1 MFKTFLSYYKPYK
14 GILLFLVI
22 GSLLRAL
29 LELFFPYVVKL
40 MLEQHLPLK
49 NLPLLLEWS
58 AALLA
63 MYLVNFG
70 MHFSI
75 IYWAQSMSY
84 SMERDMRRD
93 LFSHL
98 QKLSF
103 GFYDKNKSGQLL
115 SRLTSDLSE
124 INGFAGNAPI
134 DLIVCGLTMGGTMV
148 ILIYMNPMLGSLIAF
163 LLLVKAVHT
172 VFVNLRMKKA
182 FFANRVA
189 MGEVTGK
196 AAESINGVRLIKAFA
211 GERSDMA
218 QFMEK
223 ADAYL
228 TVCKKSF
235 KITSY
240 FVGSMIF
247 FSNFINVAILVV
259 GGLLINQGL
268 MSFGELVA
276 FFLYVGLFMK
286 PLMQL
291 LGFIQVY
298 QRGMAGFKRFYEL
311 LQEKPEII
319 DAPDAKIC
327 PPCKGN
333 ITFDNVSFA
342 YADGRPVIRNLS
354 LSVAAGETVAFVG
367 ATGAGKTTIASLL
380 LRFYEPQSGRILLD
394 GSDIREFTQESLR
407 KQIGLVQQD
416 VFLFGDSVRY
426 NIAYAKPD
434 ATADEVQA
442 AAKAAA
448 ADEVQAAAKA
458 AAADEF
464 IQKLPASY
472 DTEVGERGV
481 KLSGGQKQRLAIAR
495 VFLKNPPV
503 VVLDEATSALDN
515 ITEQQIQKEL
525 DELAVGRTTLIIAH
539 RLSTIRHADKIV
551 VLDEGAVAECGSHEE
566 LLARKGHYYD
576 LYQKE

>member
-40 MLEQHLPLK
+40 MLEQQLPLQ
-49 NLPLLLEWS
+49 NLPLLLKWS

-63 MYLVNFG
+63 MYLANFG
-70 MHFSI
+70 MHFGI
-75 IYWAQSMSY
+75 IYWAQVMS
-84 SMERDMRRD
+84 SAMERDMRRD
-93 LFSHL
+93 LFRHL

-124 INGFAGNAPI
+124 TAGLAGNAPNDI
-134 DLIVCGLTMGGTMV
+134 IVCGLTMVGTMV
-148 ILIYMNPMLGSLIAF
+148 ILVYMNPMLGSLIAF
-163 LLLVKAVHT
+163 LLLLKAVHT

-189 MGEVTGK
+189 MGEVTAK

-228 TVCKKSF
+228 ATCKKSF
-235 KITSY
+235 KFKSY
-240 FVGSMIF
+240 FIGSMIF

-259 GGLLINQGL
+259 GGLLIHQGL

-311 LQEKPEII
+311 LQEKPEIT

-327 PPCKGN
+327 PLCKGN

-394 GSDIREFTQESLR
+394 GCDIREFTQESLR
-407 KQIGLVQQD
+407 RQIDLVQQD

-448 ADEVQAAAKA
+448 ADE
-458 AAADEF
+458 F
-464 IQKLPASY
+464 IQKLPAGY

-566 LLARKGHYYD
+566 LLARKGRYYD

>member
-14 GILLFLVI
+14 GILLFIII

-40 MLEQHLPLK
+40 MLEQQLPLQ
-49 NLPLLLEWS
+49 NLPLLLKWS

-70 MHFSI
+70 MHFGI
-75 IYWAQSMSY
+75 IYWAQAMSY
-84 SMERDMRRD
+84 AMERDMRRD
-93 LFSHL
+93 LFRHL

-124 INGFAGNAPI
+124 VNGFAGNAPNDI
-134 DLIVCGLTMGGTMV
+134 IICGLTMVGTMV
-148 ILIYMNPMLGSLIAF
+148 ILVYMNPMLGSLIAI
-163 LLLVKAVHT
+163 LLLLKAVHT

-182 FFANRVA
+182 FFANRIA
-189 MGEVTGK
+189 MGEVSAK

-228 TVCKKSF
+228 ATSKKSF

-259 GGLLINQGL
+259 GGLLINKGL

-291 LGFIQVY
+291 LGFIQIY

-311 LQEKPEII
+311 LQEKPEIV
-319 DAPDAKIC
+319 DAPGAKSC

-342 YADGRPVIRNLS
+342 YADGRPVIRGLS
-354 LSVAAGETVAFVG
+354 LNVASGETVAFVG

-394 GSDIREFTQESLR
+394 GCDIRELTQESLR
-407 KQIGLVQQD
+407 RQIGLVQQD

-448 ADEVQAAAKA
+448 ADE
-458 AAADEF
+458 F
-464 IQKLPASY
+464 IQKLPAGY

-515 ITEQQIQKEL
+515 ITEQQIQREL

-551 VLDEGAVAECGSHEE
+551 VLDEGSVVECGTHEE
-566 LLARKGHYYD
+566 LLARKGHYFA
-576 LYQKE
+576 LYSKQ

>member
-1 MFKTFLSYYKPYK
+1 MFKTFLSYYQPYK
-14 GILLFLVI
+14 GILLFIII

-40 MLEQHLPLK
+40 MLEQQLPLQ
-49 NLPLLLEWS
+49 NLPLLLKWS

-70 MHFSI
+70 MHFGI
-75 IYWAQSMSY
+75 IYWAQAMSY
-84 SMERDMRRD
+84 AMERDMRRD
-93 LFSHL
+93 LFRHL

-124 INGFAGNAPI
+124 VNGFAGNAPNDI
-134 DLIVCGLTMGGTMV
+134 IICGLTMVGTMV
-148 ILIYMNPMLGSLIAF
+148 ILVYMNPMLGSLIAI
-163 LLLVKAVHT
+163 LLLLKAVHT

-182 FFANRVA
+182 FFANRIA
-189 MGEVTGK
+189 MGEVSAK

-228 TVCKKSF
+228 ATSKKSF

-259 GGLLINQGL
+259 GGLLINKGL

-291 LGFIQVY
+291 LGFIQIY

-311 LQEKPEII
+311 LQEKPEIV
-319 DAPDAKIC
+319 DAPDAKSC

-342 YADGRPVIRNLS
+342 YADGRPVIRGLS
-354 LSVAAGETVAFVG
+354 LNVASGETVAFVG

-394 GSDIREFTQESLR
+394 GCDIRELTQESLR
-407 KQIGLVQQD
+407 RQIGLVQQD

-448 ADEVQAAAKA
+448 ADE
-458 AAADEF
+458 F
-464 IQKLPASY
+464 IQKLPAGY

-495 VFLKNPPV
+495 VFLKNPPI

-515 ITEQQIQKEL
+515 ITEQQIQREL

-551 VLDEGAVAECGSHEE
+551 VLDEGKVVECGTHEE
-566 LLARKGHYYD
+566 LLARKGHYFA
-576 LYQKE
+576 LYSKQ

>member
-29 LELFFPYVVKL
+29 LELCFPYVVKL
-40 MLEQHLPLK
+40 MLEQQLPLQ
-49 NLPLLLEWS
+49 NLLLLLKWS

-63 MYLVNFG
+63 MYLANFG
-70 MHFSI
+70 MHFGI
-75 IYWAQSMSY
+75 IYWAQVMS
-84 SMERDMRRD
+84 SAMERDMRRD
-93 LFSHL
+93 LFRHL

-115 SRLTSDLSE
+115 ARLTSDLGE
-124 INGFAGNAPI
+124 TAGLAGNAPNDI
-134 DLIVCGLTMGGTMV
+134 IVCGLTMVGTMV
-148 ILIYMNPMLGSLIAF
+148 ILIYMNPMLGSRIA
-163 LLLVKAVHT
+163 LLLLLKAVHT

-189 MGEVTGK
+189 MGEVTAK

-228 TVCKKSF
+228 ATCKKSF
-235 KITSY
+235 KFKSY
-240 FVGSMIF
+240 FIGSMIF

-291 LGFIQVY
+291 LGFSEIY
-298 QRGMAGFKRFYEL
+298 QRGMAGFRRFYEL
-311 LQEKPEII
+311 LQEKPEIV
-319 DAPDAKIC
+319 DAPDAKSC

-342 YADGRPVIRNLS
+342 YADGRPVIRGLS
-354 LSVAAGETVAFVG
+354 LNVAAGETVAFVG

-394 GSDIREFTQESLR
+394 GCDIRKLTQESLR
-407 KQIGLVQQD
+407 RQIGLVQQD

-448 ADEVQAAAKA
+448 ADE
-458 AAADEF
+458 F
-464 IQKLPASY
+464 IQKLPAGY

-495 VFLKNPPV
+495 VFLKNPPI

-515 ITEQQIQKEL
+515 ITEQQIQREL

-551 VLDEGAVAECGSHEE
+551 VLDEGTVVECGTHEE
-566 LLARKGHYYD
+566 LLARKGHYFA
-576 LYQKE
+576 LYSKQ

>member
-1 MFKTFLSYYKPYK
+1 MFKTFLSYYQPYK
-14 GILLFLVI
+14 GILLFIII

-40 MLEQHLPLK
+40 MLEQQLPLQ
-49 NLPLLLEWS
+49 NLPLLLKWS

-70 MHFSI
+70 MHFGI
-75 IYWAQSMSY
+75 IYWAQAMSY
-84 SMERDMRRD
+84 AMERDMRRD
-93 LFSHL
+93 LFRHL

-124 INGFAGNAPI
+124 VNGFAGNAPNDI
-134 DLIVCGLTMGGTMV
+134 IICGLTMVGTMV
-148 ILIYMNPMLGSLIAF
+148 ILVYMNPMLGSLIAI
-163 LLLVKAVHT
+163 LLLLKAVHT

-182 FFANRVA
+182 FFANRIA
-189 MGEVTGK
+189 MGEVSAK

-228 TVCKKSF
+228 ATSKKSF

-259 GGLLINQGL
+259 GGLLINKGL

-291 LGFIQVY
+291 LGFIQIY

-311 LQEKPEII
+311 LQEKPEIV

-354 LSVAAGETVAFVG
+354 LHVVAGETVAFVG

-394 GSDIREFTQESLR
+394 GCDIRELTQESLR
-407 KQIGLVQQD
+407 RQIGLVQQD

-448 ADEVQAAAKA
+448 ADE
-458 AAADEF
+458 F
-464 IQKLPASY
+464 IQKLPAGY

-495 VFLKNPPV
+495 VFLKNPPI

-515 ITEQQIQKEL
+515 ITEQQIQREL

-551 VLDEGAVAECGSHEE
+551 VLDEGKVVECGTHEE
-566 LLARKGHYYD
+566 LLARKGHYFA
-576 LYQKE
+576 LYSKQ

>member
-1 MFKTFLSYYKPYK
+1 MFKTFLGYYQPYK
-14 GILLFLVI
+14 GILLFIII

-40 MLEQHLPLK
+40 MLEQQLPLQ
-49 NLPLLLEWS
+49 NLPLLLKWS

-70 MHFSI
+70 MHFGI
-75 IYWAQSMSY
+75 IYWAQAMSY
-84 SMERDMRRD
+84 AMERDMRRD
-93 LFSHL
+93 LFRHL

-124 INGFAGNAPI
+124 VNGFAGNAPNDI
-134 DLIVCGLTMGGTMV
+134 IICGLTMVGTMV
-148 ILIYMNPMLGSLIAF
+148 ILIYMNPMLGSLIAI
-163 LLLVKAVHT
+163 LLLLKAVHT

-182 FFANRVA
+182 FFANRIA
-189 MGEVTGK
+189 MGEVSAK

-228 TVCKKSF
+228 ATSKKSF

-259 GGLLINQGL
+259 GGLLINKGL

-291 LGFIQVY
+291 LGFIQIY

-311 LQEKPEII
+311 LQEKPEIV
-319 DAPDAKIC
+319 DAPDAKSC

-342 YADGRPVIRNLS
+342 YADGRPVIRGLS
-354 LSVAAGETVAFVG
+354 LDVAAGETVAFVG

-394 GSDIREFTQESLR
+394 GCDIRELTQESLR
-407 KQIGLVQQD
+407 RQIGLVQQD

-448 ADEVQAAAKA
+448 ADE
-458 AAADEF
+458 F
-464 IQKLPASY
+464 IQKLPAGY

-495 VFLKNPPV
+495 VFLKNPPI

-515 ITEQQIQKEL
+515 ITEQQIQREL

-551 VLDEGAVAECGSHEE
+551 VLDEGTVVECGTHEE
-566 LLARKGHYYD
+566 LLARKGHYFA
-576 LYQKE
+576 LYSKQ

>member
-1 MFKTFLSYYKPYK
+1 MFKTFLSYYQPYK
-14 GILLFLVI
+14 GILLFIII

-40 MLEQHLPLK
+40 MLEQQLPLQ
-49 NLPLLLEWS
+49 NLPLLLKWS

-70 MHFSI
+70 MHFGI
-75 IYWAQSMSY
+75 IYWAQAMSY
-84 SMERDMRRD
+84 AMERDMRRD
-93 LFSHL
+93 LFRHL

-124 INGFAGNAPI
+124 INGFAGNAPNDI
-134 DLIVCGLTMGGTMV
+134 IICGLTMVGTMV
-148 ILIYMNPMLGSLIAF
+148 ILVYMNPMLGSLIAI
-163 LLLVKAVHT
+163 LLLLKAVHT

-182 FFANRVA
+182 FFANRIA
-189 MGEVTGK
+189 MGEVSAK

-228 TVCKKSF
+228 ATSKKSF

-259 GGLLINQGL
+259 GGLLINKGL

-291 LGFIQVY
+291 LGFIQIY

-311 LQEKPEII
+311 LQEQPEIT
-319 DAPDAKIC
+319 DAPDAKSC

-342 YADGRPVIRNLS
+342 YADGRPVIRGLS
-354 LSVAAGETVAFVG
+354 LNVAAGETVAFVG

-394 GSDIREFTQESLR
+394 GYDIRELTQESLR
-407 KQIGLVQQD
+407 RQIGLVQQD
-416 VFLFGDSVRY
+416 VFLFGDSVRN

-448 ADEVQAAAKA
+448 ADE
-458 AAADEF
+458 F
-464 IQKLPASY
+464 IQKLPAGY

-495 VFLKNPPV
+495 VFLKNPPI

-515 ITEQQIQKEL
+515 ITEQQIQREL

-551 VLDEGAVAECGSHEE
+551 VLDEGKVVECGTHEE
-566 LLARKGHYYD
+566 LLARKGHYFA
-576 LYQKE
+576 LYSKQ

>member
-1 MFKTFLSYYKPYK
+1 MFKTFLSYYQPYK
-14 GILLFLVI
+14 GILLFIVI

-40 MLEQHLPLK
+40 MLEQQQPLL
-49 NLPLLLEWS
+49 NLPLLLKWS
-58 AALLA
+58 AALFV
-63 MYLVNFG
+63 MYLANFG

-75 IYWAQSMSY
+75 IYWAQVMS
-84 SMERDMRRD
+84 SAMERDMRRD
-93 LFSHL
+93 LFRHL

-115 SRLTSDLSE
+115 SRLTSDLDE
-124 INGFAGNAPI
+124 TAGLAGNAPNDI
-134 DLIVCGLTMGGTMV
+134 IVCGLTMLGTMV
-148 ILIYMNPMLGSLIAF
+148 ILVYMNPLLGSFIA
-163 LLLVKAVHT
+163 LLLVLKAVHT
-172 VFVNLRMKKA
+172 VLVNLRMKKA

-189 MGEVTGK
+189 MGEVTAK

-211 GERSDMA
+211 GECSDMA

-228 TVCKKSF
+228 ATCKKSF
-235 KITSY
+235 KFKSY
-240 FVGSMIF
+240 FIGSMIF

-291 LGFIQVY
+291 LGFSEIY

-311 LQEKPEII
+311 LQEKPEIV
-319 DAPDAKIC
+319 DAPDAKSC

-342 YADGRPVIRNLS
+342 YADGRPVIRGLS
-354 LSVAAGETVAFVG
+354 LNVASGETVAFVG

-394 GSDIREFTQESLR
+394 GCDIRELTQESLR
-407 KQIGLVQQD
+407 RQIGLVQQD

-442 AAKAAA
+442 AAKAA
-448 ADEVQAAAKA
+448 V
-458 AAADEF
+458 ADEF
-464 IQKLPASY
+464 IQKLPAGY

-515 ITEQQIQKEL
+515 ITEQQIQREL

-551 VLDEGAVAECGSHEE
+551 VLDEGSVVECGTHEE
-566 LLARKGHYYD
+566 LLACRGHYFA
-576 LYQKE
+576 LYSKQ

>member
-1 MFKTFLSYYKPYK
+1 MFKTFLSYYQPYK
-14 GILLFLVI
+14 GILLFIII

-40 MLEQHLPLK
+40 MLEQQLPLQ
-49 NLPLLLEWS
+49 NLPLLLKWS

-70 MHFSI
+70 MHFGI
-75 IYWAQSMSY
+75 IYWAQAMSY
-84 SMERDMRRD
+84 AMERDMRRD
-93 LFSHL
+93 LFRHL

-124 INGFAGNAPI
+124 VNGFAGNAPNDI
-134 DLIVCGLTMGGTMV
+134 IICGLTMVGTMV
-148 ILIYMNPMLGSLIAF
+148 ILVYMNLMLGSLIAI
-163 LLLVKAVHT
+163 LLLLKAVHT

-182 FFANRVA
+182 FFANRIA
-189 MGEVTGK
+189 MGEVSAK

-228 TVCKKSF
+228 ATSKKSF

-259 GGLLINQGL
+259 GGLLINKGL

-291 LGFIQVY
+291 LGFIQIY

-311 LQEKPEII
+311 LQEKPEIV
-319 DAPDAKIC
+319 DAPDAKSC

-342 YADGRPVIRNLS
+342 YADGRPVIRGLS
-354 LSVAAGETVAFVG
+354 LNVAAGETVAFVG

-394 GSDIREFTQESLR
+394 GCDIRELTQESLR
-407 KQIGLVQQD
+407 RQIGLVQQD

-448 ADEVQAAAKA
+448 ADE
-458 AAADEF
+458 F
-464 IQKLPASY
+464 IQKLPAGY

-515 ITEQQIQKEL
+515 ITEQQIQREL

-551 VLDEGAVAECGSHEE
+551 VLDEGSVVECGTHEE
-566 LLARKGHYYD
+566 LLARRGHYFA
-576 LYQKE
+576 LYSKQ

>member
-40 MLEQHLPLK
+40 MLEQQLPLK

-134 DLIVCGLTMGGTMV
+134 DLIVCGLTMLGTMV

-228 TVCKKSF
+228 KVCKK
-235 KITSY
+235 
-240 FVGSMIF
+240 
-247 FSNFINVAILVV
+247 ILQNNILFRRQYDFLQQLYQCGDISSGRPADKSGADELRRA
-259 GGLLINQGL
+259 GGLL
-268 MSFGELVA
+268 
-276 FFLYVGLFMK
+276 
-286 PLMQL
+286 PLR
-291 LGFIQVY
+291 GPVY
-298 QRGMAGFKRFYEL
+298 E
-311 LQEKPEII
+311 
-319 DAPDAKIC
+319 
-327 PPCKGN
+327 
-333 ITFDNVSFA
+333 
-342 YADGRPVIRNLS
+342 
-354 LSVAAGETVAFVG
+354 
-367 ATGAGKTTIASLL
+367 
-380 LRFYEPQSGRILLD
+380 
-394 GSDIREFTQESLR
+394 
-407 KQIGLVQQD
+407 
-416 VFLFGDSVRY
+416 
-426 NIAYAKPD
+426 
-434 ATADEVQA
+434 TADAAFRLHSGISARYGRLQA
-442 AAKAAA
+442 
-448 ADEVQAAAKA
+448 
-458 AAADEF
+458 
-464 IQKLPASY
+464 
-472 DTEVGERGV
+472 
-481 KLSGGQKQRLAIAR
+481 
-495 VFLKNPPV
+495 FL
-503 VVLDEATSALDN
+503 
-515 ITEQQIQKEL
+515 
-525 DELAVGRTTLIIAH
+525 
-539 RLSTIRHADKIV
+539 
-551 VLDEGAVAECGSHEE
+551 
-566 LLARKGHYYD
+566 
-576 LYQKE
+576 

>member
-1 MFKTFLSYYKPYK
+1 MFKAFLSYYKPYK
-14 GILLFLVI
+14 GILLFIII

-40 MLEQHLPLK
+40 MLEQQLPLQ
-49 NLPLLLEWS
+49 NLPLLLKWS

-93 LFSHL
+93 LFRHL

-124 INGFAGNAPI
+124 VNGFAGNAPNDI
-134 DLIVCGLTMGGTMV
+134 IICGLTMVGTMV
-148 ILIYMNPMLGSLIAF
+148 ILVYMNPMLGSLIAI
-163 LLLVKAVHT
+163 LLLLKAVHT

-182 FFANRVA
+182 FFANRIA
-189 MGEVTGK
+189 MGEVSAK

-228 TVCKKSF
+228 ATCKKSF
-235 KITSY
+235 KFKSY
-240 FVGSMIF
+240 FIGSMIF

-291 LGFIQVY
+291 LGFSEIY

-311 LQEKPEII
+311 LQEKPEIV

-342 YADGRPVIRNLS
+342 YADGRPVIRGLS
-354 LSVAAGETVAFVG
+354 LDVAAGETVAFVG

-394 GSDIREFTQESLR
+394 GCDIRELTQESLR
-407 KQIGLVQQD
+407 RQIGLVQQD

-448 ADEVQAAAKA
+448 ADE
-458 AAADEF
+458 F
-464 IQKLPASY
+464 IQKLPAGY

-495 VFLKNPPV
+495 VFLKNPPI

-515 ITEQQIQKEL
+515 ITEQQIQREL

-551 VLDEGAVAECGSHEE
+551 VLDEGTVVECGTHEE
-566 LLARKGHYYD
+566 LLARKGHYFA
-576 LYQKE
+576 LYSKQ

>member
-14 GILLFLVI
+14 GILLFVVI

-40 MLEQHLPLK
+40 MLEQQLPLL
-49 NLPLLLEWS
+49 NLPLLLKWS

-70 MHFSI
+70 MHFGI
-75 IYWAQSMSY
+75 IYWAQAMSY
-84 SMERDMRRD
+84 AMERDMRRD
-93 LFSHL
+93 LFRHL

-124 INGFAGNAPI
+124 VNGFAGNAPNDI
-134 DLIVCGLTMGGTMV
+134 IICGLTMVGTMV
-148 ILIYMNPMLGSLIAF
+148 ILVYMNPMLGSLIAI
-163 LLLVKAVHT
+163 LLLLKAVHT
-172 VFVNLRMKKA
+172 VLVNLRMKKA
-182 FFANRVA
+182 FFANRIA
-189 MGEVTGK
+189 MGEVTAK

-228 TVCKKSF
+228 ATSKKSF

-259 GGLLINQGL
+259 GGLLINKGL

-291 LGFIQVY
+291 LGFIQIY

-311 LQEKPEII
+311 LQEKPEIT
-319 DAPDAKIC
+319 DAPDAKSC

-342 YADGRPVIRNLS
+342 YADGRPVIRGLS
-354 LSVAAGETVAFVG
+354 LNVASGETVAFVG

-394 GSDIREFTQESLR
+394 GCDIRELTQESLR
-407 KQIGLVQQD
+407 RQIGLVQQD

-448 ADEVQAAAKA
+448 ADE
-458 AAADEF
+458 F
-464 IQKLPASY
+464 IQKLPAGY

-515 ITEQQIQKEL
+515 ITEQQIQREL

-551 VLDEGAVAECGSHEE
+551 VLDEGSVVECGTHEE
-566 LLARKGHYYD
+566 LLARKGHYFA
-576 LYQKE
+576 LYSKQ

>member
-40 MLEQHLPLK
+40 MLEQQLPLQ
-49 NLPLLLEWS
+49 NLPLLLKWS

-63 MYLVNFG
+63 MYLANFG
-70 MHFSI
+70 MHFGI
-75 IYWAQSMSY
+75 IYWAQVMS
-84 SMERDMRRD
+84 SAMERDMRRD
-93 LFSHL
+93 LFRHL

-115 SRLTSDLSE
+115 SRLTSDLGE
-124 INGFAGNAPI
+124 TAGLAGNAPNDI
-134 DLIVCGLTMGGTMV
+134 IVCGLTMVGTMV
-148 ILIYMNPMLGSLIAF
+148 ILIYMNPLLGSLIAF
-163 LLLVKAVHT
+163 LLLLKAVHT

-189 MGEVTGK
+189 MGEVTAK

-228 TVCKKSF
+228 ATCKKSF
-235 KITSY
+235 KFKSY
-240 FVGSMIF
+240 FIGSIIF

-291 LGFIQVY
+291 LGFSEIY

-311 LQEKPEII
+311 LQEKPEIV
-319 DAPDAKIC
+319 DAPDAKSC

-342 YADGRPVIRNLS
+342 YADGRPVIRGLS
-354 LSVAAGETVAFVG
+354 LDVAAGETVAFVG

-394 GSDIREFTQESLR
+394 GCDIRKLTQESLR
-407 KQIGLVQQD
+407 RQISLVQQD

-448 ADEVQAAAKA
+448 ADE
-458 AAADEF
+458 F
-464 IQKLPASY
+464 IQKLPAGY

-495 VFLKNPPV
+495 VFLKNPPI

-515 ITEQQIQKEL
+515 ITEQQIQREL

-551 VLDEGAVAECGSHEE
+551 VLDEGTVVECGTHEE
-566 LLARKGHYYD
+566 LLARRGHYFA
-576 LYQKE
+576 LYSKQ

>member
-1 MFKTFLSYYKPYK
+1 MFKTFLSYYQPYK
-14 GILLFLVI
+14 GILLFIII

-40 MLEQHLPLK
+40 MLEQQLPLQ
-49 NLPLLLEWS
+49 NLPLLLKWS

-70 MHFSI
+70 MHFGI
-75 IYWAQSMSY
+75 IYWAQAMSY
-84 SMERDMRRD
+84 AMERDMRRD
-93 LFSHL
+93 LFRHL

-124 INGFAGNAPI
+124 INGFAGNAPNDI
-134 DLIVCGLTMGGTMV
+134 IICGLTMVGTMV
-148 ILIYMNPMLGSLIAF
+148 ILVYMNPMLGSLIAI
-163 LLLVKAVHT
+163 LLLLKAVHT

-182 FFANRVA
+182 FFANRIA
-189 MGEVTGK
+189 MGEVSAK

-228 TVCKKSF
+228 ATSKKSF

-259 GGLLINQGL
+259 GGLLINKGL

-291 LGFIQVY
+291 LGFIQIY

-311 LQEKPEII
+311 LQEKPEIT
-319 DAPDAKIC
+319 DAPDAQIC
-327 PPCKGN
+327 PSCKGN

-342 YADGRPVIRNLS
+342 YADGRPVIRGLS
-354 LSVAAGETVAFVG
+354 LNVAAGETVAFVG

-394 GSDIREFTQESLR
+394 GYDIRELTQESLR
-407 KQIGLVQQD
+407 RQIGLVQQD
-416 VFLFGDSVRY
+416 VFLFGDSVRN

-448 ADEVQAAAKA
+448 ADE
-458 AAADEF
+458 F
-464 IQKLPASY
+464 IQKLPDGY

-495 VFLKNPPV
+495 VFLKNPPI

-515 ITEQQIQKEL
+515 ITEQQIQREL

-551 VLDEGAVAECGSHEE
+551 VLDEGTVVECGTHEE
-566 LLARKGHYYD
+566 LLARREHYFA
-576 LYQKE
+576 LYSKQ

>member
-40 MLEQHLPLK
+40 MLEQQLPLH
-49 NLPLLLEWS
+49 NLPLLLKWS

-63 MYLVNFG
+63 MYLLNFG
-70 MHFSI
+70 MHFGI

-84 SMERDMRRD
+84 SMERDMRHD
-93 LFSHL
+93 LFRHL

-172 VFVNLRMKKA
+172 VFVNLRMKRA

-394 GSDIREFTQESLR
+394 GCDIREFTQESLR
-407 KQIGLVQQD
+407 RQIGLVQQD

-448 ADEVQAAAKA
+448 ADE
-458 AAADEF
+458 F
-464 IQKLPASY
+464 IQKLPAGY

-525 DELAVGRTTLIIAH
+525 DELAAGRTTLIIAH

-566 LLARKGHYYD
+566 LLARKGRYYD

>member
-1 MFKTFLSYYKPYK
+1 MFKTFLSYYQPYK
-14 GILLFLVI
+14 GILLFIII

-40 MLEQHLPLK
+40 MLEQQLPLQ
-49 NLPLLLEWS
+49 NLPLLLKWS

-70 MHFSI
+70 MHFGI
-75 IYWAQSMSY
+75 IYWAQAMSY
-84 SMERDMRRD
+84 AMERDMRRD
-93 LFSHL
+93 LFRHL

-124 INGFAGNAPI
+124 VNGFAGNAPNDI
-134 DLIVCGLTMGGTMV
+134 IICGLTMVGTMV
-148 ILIYMNPMLGSLIAF
+148 ILVYMNPMLGSLIAI
-163 LLLVKAVHT
+163 LLLLKAVHT

-182 FFANRVA
+182 FFANRIA
-189 MGEVTGK
+189 MGEVSAK

-228 TVCKKSF
+228 ATSKKSF

-259 GGLLINQGL
+259 GGLLINKGL

-291 LGFIQVY
+291 LGFIQIY

-311 LQEKPEII
+311 LQEKPEIT
-319 DAPDAKIC
+319 DAPDAKSC

-342 YADGRPVIRNLS
+342 YADGRPVIRGLS
-354 LSVAAGETVAFVG
+354 LNVAAGETVAFVG

-394 GSDIREFTQESLR
+394 GCDIRELTQESLR
-407 KQIGLVQQD
+407 RQIGLVQQD

-426 NIAYAKPD
+426 NIAYAKPE
-434 ATADEVQA
+434 AT
-442 AAKAAA
+442 

-464 IQKLPASY
+464 IQKLPAGY

-495 VFLKNPPV
+495 VFLKNPPI

-515 ITEQQIQKEL
+515 ITEQQIQREL

-551 VLDEGAVAECGSHEE
+551 VLDEGVVAECGTHEE
-566 LLARKGHYYD
+566 LLARRGHYFA
-576 LYQKE
+576 LYSKQ